1 MRFFILF
8 IVCAIGAF
16 AFESV
21 YKYAFNDEELSS
33 AAAKTREALKAHN
46 AHLGTIEKSDIFEGE
61 GGLAALKTGYI
72 ELLAANAQTLQ
83 HLVPAVWR
91 KLEASK
97 KGDDLA
103 LKEELE
109 KFGFTLIKVRFFKNK
124 TIVILANSSVF
135 AKMPS
140 ATQKIL
146 IDSL

>member
-33 AAAKTREALKAHN
+33 AAVKTSEALKARN
-46 AHLGTIEKSDIFEGE
+46 AHLGLIEKSDIFEGE
-61 GGLAALKTGYI
+61 NGLAALKMGYI
-72 ELLAANAQTLQ
+72 ELFAANAQTLQ
-83 HLVPAVWR
+83 HLVPSVWR

-97 KGDDLA
+97 NGDNLA
-103 LKEELE
+103 LKEELS
-109 KFGFTLIKVRFFKNK
+109 KFGFTLIKVHFFKNK
-124 TIVILANSSVF
+124 TIIILANASIF
-135 AKMPS
+135 AKMPT